1 LKLQK
6 EQKERDRRLK
16 MIEER
21 LREKEKLKKP
31 DEEEQL

>member
-21 LREKEKLKKP
+21 LREKEELKK
-31 DEEEQL
+31 